1 MLIDIDSKLS
11 AIFLSGK
18 FDIVQVSVLNTP
30 EKQAFITRAFF
41 YTSLVTLQ
49 DSLTTLIGSPLTL
62 CVSSFDFKK

>member
-18 FDIVQVSVLNTP
+18 FEIVQVSVLNTP
-30 EKQAFITRAFF
+30 EKQAFIKLAFF

-49 DSLTTLIGSPLTL
+49 DSLT
-62 CVSSFDFKK
+62 